1 MINAILLILIGAI
14 SVVVYQ
20 SSAMLVR
27 QRLNY
32 GKKVYVNRRKA
43 GNLISC
49 RYNGVK
55 YYFYIN
61 EYYEPSQQHYMDKE
75 LAIEAC
81 KEEYCRMRPKQTL
94 FAKAS

>member
-1 MINAILLILIGAI
+1 MINTILLILIGAL

-20 SSAMLVR
+20 TSAMLVR

-32 GKKVYVNRRKA
+32 GKKIYVNRRKA

-61 EYYEPSQQHYMDKE
+61 ENYEPSKTHYHSKKD
-75 LAIEAC
+75 AIEAC
-81 KEEYCRMRPKQTL
+81 QEEFRSNRPKQTI
-94 FAKAS
+94 FTKVA

>member
-20 SSAMLVR
+20 TSAMLVR

-32 GKKVYVNRRKA
+32 GKKIYVNRRKA

-61 EYYEPSQQHYMDKE
+61 EYYEPSKVHYANKQD
-75 LAIEAC
+75 AIEAC
-81 KEEYCRMRPKQTL
+81 QEEFSSSRPKQTL